1 MECKMKWNTK
11 TQARLDQLHYCS
23 VELSMLSDPARMRG
37 SRSVSK
43 RENGGKSGDE
53 DGNVDTS

>member
-1 MECKMKWNTK
+1 MEYQNPS
-11 TQARLDQLHYCS
+11 AFRSILHYCS

-43 RENGGKSGDE
+43 RENGGRSGDK
-53 DGNVDTS
+53 DGDVDTSW